1 MPNRKKVMFVFGTR
15 PEAIKMAPV
24 VNECR
29 KFPEFLETLVVV
41 TGQHRQ
47 MLDQV
52 LRIFKIEPDYDL
64 GIMEAN
70 QTLTSIV
77 TKTLTGVEEIILNE
91 RPDILLVQGD
101 TSTAFAAG
109 LSAFYYKV
117 PLGHI
122 EAGLRTFDKW
132 QPYPEEINRK
142 LLTSLADLHFPPTT
156 ISLEHLLAEKV
167 SRETICLTGNTVID
181 ALLDVAGRKYDLAQT
196 GIKLTPGKKLI
207 LVTPHRR
214 ENWGGPLR
222 GICSAV
228 KTIAERFHDQV
239 EVVLPVHKNPTVA
252 NVVNELLGSL
262 PNVFL
267 TEPLEYEPFIHLMKA
282 SYLVLTDSGGVQE
295 EAPSLGKP
303 VLVLRDKTERPE
315 AVAAGTVKLVGANE
329 ELIVN
334 ETTKLLVDKSEYDK
348 MQRAVNPYGDGRAAS
363 RTIYFLLKYFG
374 SADSNPEEFNA

>member
-1 MPNRKKVMFVFGTR
+1 M
-15 PEAIKMAPV
+15 
-24 VNECR
+24 
-29 KFPEFLETLVVV
+29 
-41 TGQHRQ
+41 
-47 MLDQV
+47 
-52 LRIFKIEPDYDL
+52 
-64 GIMEAN
+64 
-70 QTLTSIV
+70 
-77 TKTLTGVEEIILNE
+77 
-91 RPDILLVQGD
+91 
-101 TSTAFAAG
+101 
-109 LSAFYYKV
+109 
-117 PLGHI
+117 
-122 EAGLRTFDKW
+122 
-132 QPYPEEINRK
+132 
-142 LLTSLADLHFPPTT
+142 
-156 ISLEHLLAEKV
+156 AEKV

-207 LVTPHRR
+207 LVTTHRR

-267 TEPLEYEPFIHLMKA
+267 TEPWEYEPFIHLMKA

>member
-1 MPNRKKVMFVFGTR
+1 MNKKKVMFVFGTR

-29 KFPEFLETLVVV
+29 KYPEFLETLVVV

-77 TKTLTGVEEIILNE
+77 TKTLAGVEEIILNE

-109 LSAFYYKV
+109 LSAFYYKIT
-117 PLGHI
+117 LGHI

-142 LLTSLADLHFPPTT
+142 LLTSLADLHFPPTKT
-156 ISLEHLLAEKV
+156 ALDHLLAEKV
-167 SRETICLTGNTVID
+167 NREAICLTGNTVID
-181 ALLDVAGRKYDLAQT
+181 ALFEVAGREYDLART
-196 GIKLTPGKKLI
+196 GIKLTPGKKLV
-207 LVTPHRR
+207 LVTTHRR
-214 ENWGGPLR
+214 ENWGVPLR

-252 NVVNELLGSL
+252 NVVNETLGSL
-262 PNVFL
+262 PNVVL
-267 TEPLEYEPFIHLMKA
+267 TEPLDYEPFIHLMKA

-315 AVAAGTVKLVGANE
+315 AVGAGTVKLVGANE
-329 ELIVN
+329 ALIVN
-334 ETTKLLVDKSEYDK
+334 ETTKLLVDKGEYDK
-348 MQRAVNPYGDGRAAS
+348 ISQAVNPYGDGRAAV

-374 SADSNPEEFNA
+374 SADSSPEEFNA